1 MGGGNSSLFDNNL
14 KLRTVSCNM
23 TTGYNDRTCTNG
35 KGGIKSVIL
44 FPLGNV
50 SGSNIT
56 NNEVTSLTVTG
67 EVFQY
72 KLKSNLS
79 SYTAPIQVN
88 KDNGTLWYTQTLT
101 MILASDTKELR
112 SEIHLLAQNEVVCIV
127 EKASG
132 EYVAL
137 GFGEGLQIADGSAYG
152 SGVLK
157 SDRNGHDLVLTG
169 MENDEVP
176 DVDATVVATLLTQQS
191 PSI

>member
-1 MGGGNSSLFDNNL
+1 
-14 KLRTVSCNM
+14 M

-50 SGSNIT
+50 TNSGIT
-56 NNEVTSLTVTG
+56 ANEVTTLTVSG

-79 SYTAPIQVN
+79 SYTAPISVN
-88 KDNGTLWYTQTLT
+88 KDNGTLFYTQTLT

-112 SEIHLLAQNEVVCIV
+112 SEIHLLAQNEVVCLV

-137 GFGEGLQIADGSAYG
+137 GFGEGLQIGDGSSYG
-152 SGVLK
+152 SGVVK
-157 SDRNGHDLVLTG
+157 GDQKWT
-169 MENDEVP
+169 
-176 DVDATVVATLLTQQS
+176 
-191 PSI
+191 